1 MDEKKVLKLLSI
13 NEYDI
18 IGSSIDNNIKY
29 KSDVDAQEFINY
41 KKDDLEIYNDILKH
55 FQYIFESNIDN
66 NNVYIID
73 FKCGVNPGNV
83 PIRWNNEDIMNGYKI
98 IEDNK
103 INFIDCLQEKSIIKI
118 DLIVV
123 EQDGLFHDITYNYY
137 FKFKNF
143 STNPRQFTLQE
154 IINSLIIDVKNYQN
168 QNKLYKSLKRLYSLY
183 KLMCVSDNKK
193 NLLLKIIN
201 SKLGKL
207 NKLLNQ
213 LSLVVEVINNK
224 YKIPNIN
231 DIHSNIQYVINNID
245 NDYLFLFKKLSK
257 INKKIISRSSG
268 DMAPWAVDDD
278 LVTEINIII
287 EKFNTII
294 NHLLLNNNII

>member
-1 MDEKKVLKLLSI
+1 
-13 NEYDI
+13 
-18 IGSSIDNNIKY
+18 
-29 KSDVDAQEFINY
+29 
-41 KKDDLEIYNDILKH
+41 
-55 FQYIFESNIDN
+55 
-66 NNVYIID
+66 
-73 FKCGVNPGNV
+73 
-83 PIRWNNEDIMNGYKI
+83 
-98 IEDNK
+98 
-103 INFIDCLQEKSIIKI
+103 
-118 DLIVV
+118 
-123 EQDGLFHDITYNYY
+123 
-137 FKFKNF
+137 
-143 STNPRQFTLQE
+143 
-154 IINSLIIDVKNYQN
+154 
-168 QNKLYKSLKRLYSLY
+168 
-183 KLMCVSDNKK
+183 MCVSDNKK

-231 DIHSNIQYVINNID
+231 DIHYNIQYVINNID

-257 INKKIISRSSG
+257 RNKKII
-268 DMAPWAVDDD
+268 DDD